1 MLRGSI
7 GVGMVDGSPR
17 RAWRAARLL
26 QAPVLAAA
34 LVLSGAV
41 AGEAATINC
50 ISSYYGGSCLEG
62 GIYVAG
68 QGLQSNS
75 WNFYTGNFSDGGG
88 YTSLIYTIQI
98 AGTPSQNFELYVS
111 DLVYQVPFPA
121 TFYYPGAN
129 QPTTASCV
137 QTFGP
142 GHCGLFDVAYG
153 ESSPIWSGGYDL
165 RIFWFGDPGTP
176 PYNITLLRASNAED
190 FENATPLSDI
200 WYAPTLTP
208 PDPGIG
214 GRGDSFST
222 FGVFEGE
229 GVSPATVVTE
239 KPPVIPEPGTL
250 ILLGTGLVS
259 LTVRMRRRK
268 T

>member
-1 MLRGSI
+1 
-7 GVGMVDGSPR
+7 MVNGSPPT
-17 RAWRAARLL
+17 AWRAARLI
-26 QAPVLAAA
+26 QASVLAAA

-50 ISSYYGGSCLEG
+50 VSSYYSGSCLEG

-68 QGLQSNS
+68 QGVQSNS
-75 WNFYTGNFSDGGG
+75 WNFWTNSGGG
-88 YTSLIYTIQI
+88 DVGQYPSLIYTIQI
-98 AGTPSQNFELYVS
+98 AGTPSQNFELYVN
-111 DLVYQVPFPA
+111 DLVYQVPFLA
-121 TFYYPGAN
+121 TFFYPGAS

-142 GHCGLFDVAYG
+142 GYCGLFDVTYG
-153 ESSPIWSGGYDL
+153 ESSPIWSGGYDV
-165 RIFWFGDPGTP
+165 RVFWFGDPGTP
-176 PYNITLLRASNAED
+176 PYTITLLKASNAED
-190 FENATPLSDI
+190 FDNATPLSDI

-214 GRGDSFST
+214 GRGNTFST

-250 ILLGTGLVS
+250 ILLGTGLFS
-259 LTVRMRRRK
+259 LAARIRRRK